1 MSIKAINSANSINK
15 QNNLNE
21 QKYKKQQS
29 FTGSFN
35 PVVTLMDAIDKGGFA
50 ASFIAQDGIGMV
62 APRIYEGLN
71 RNRKKDENGKK
82 TGPLNWEFARREG
95 IREILSGPS
104 AFLIPLGILTII
116 KKTSG
121 TANNVH
127 VSHIKA
133 LGEDFATYA
142 AQHPEQLDKTKEF
155 KQGYYAKVF
164 ENALSNSTDKEFKG
178 KVQETAKK
186 FADKL
191 VDAEEKRS
199 SSDKKIKKEGKKLQ
213 ADIVDEYMKIRKQYA
228 PPSVNEL
235 EASLKVEGAK
245 NPVYT
250 DIRRLT
256 QSLTDYT
263 GDALPKVNKFL
274 KANANGNLDEYIKK
288 FNVHR
293 AGTRV
298 LSNLGMWAAVVGF
311 YTLIPKL
318 YNLGLKHDPGLTG
331 LVDENSKGQPAK
343 PGDVK
348 DKNIAKSDNKTDK
361 DKNVAFTGLAANVGK
376 TAMKENSLS
385 KLLKNFEFNGASM
398 SVPAMLTLL
407 FGFCLPPRY
416 KNAKS
421 DKERK
426 EILVRDIASFT
437 SILFGAKAL
446 SRGFSDV
453 FAKMSGLTLN
463 VKPEDHSKSV
473 FHKLKN
479 YFTAGSGV
487 NVLTSEQ
494 IVSKYSH
501 IDEYKDGILGFFK
514 FLEENGGDVKK
525 VLKIDKTVKE
535 QTENILKKFNNINSI
550 EEASLDAIHKAF
562 EKAKGSDELE
572 KIYAVFNSKE
582 NKFINRAKTFNS
594 AFGFASTLIL
604 VPAFMMW
611 LARYCENMTKKA
623 VEREKAQKAAASNV
637 QQTTQTQQATTA
649 QAVQN
654 AKQTE
659 TKAEATNIPTID
671 TTITGTKKLS
681 MAGFLN
687 Q

>member
-1 MSIKAINSANSINK
+1 MSIKAINSSNSVNNNR
-15 QNNLNE
+15 NNLNE
-21 QKYKKQQS
+21 QKYKKQQA

-104 AFLIPLGILTII
+104 AFLIPLGILTVI
-116 KKTSG
+116 KKVSG
-121 TANNVH
+121 TANNVY
-127 VSHIKA
+127 VSHIKV
-133 LGEDFATYA
+133 LGDNFADYA
-142 AQHPEQLDKTKEF
+142 AKNPKQLDNPAEF
-155 KQGYYAKVF
+155 KKGYYAKIF
-164 ENALSNSTDKEFKG
+164 ENTLNNSTDETFKD
-178 KVQETAKK
+178 KIQETAKR

-191 VDAEEKRS
+191 VESEEKRA
-199 SSDKKIKKEGKKLQ
+199 SSDKKLKQEGKKLH
-213 ADIVDEYMKIRKQYA
+213 AEIIDEYMKIRKQYA

-235 EASLKVEGAK
+235 DASLKVEGTK
-245 NPVYT
+245 NPLYT

-263 GDALPKVNKFL
+263 GDALEKVNKHL
-274 KANANGNLDEYIKK
+274 KVKANGNLDEYIKK
-288 FNVHR
+288 FNLHR

-298 LSNLGMWAAVVGF
+298 FSNLGMWAAVVGF

-331 LVDENSKGQPAK
+331 LVDESQQKGQPAK
-343 PGDVK
+343 TGEVI
-348 DKNIAKSDNKTDK
+348 DKKIADTNNKTEK

-376 TAMKENSLS
+376 TTMKDGSIS
-385 KLLKNFEFNGASM
+385 KILKNFEFNGASM

-437 SILFGAKAL
+437 AILFGAKAL
-446 SRGFSDV
+446 SRGFSDA

-463 VKPEDHSKSV
+463 VKPENHNKSF

-487 NVLTSEQ
+487 NVLSSEQ

-501 IDEYKDGILGFFK
+501 IDEYKDGINGFFT
-514 FLEENGGDVKK
+514 FLEENGGDIKK
-525 VLKIDKTVKE
+525 VLKIDNTVKE
-535 QTENILKKFNNINSI
+535 QSEAIIKKFNGKSI
-550 EEASLDAIHKAF
+550 DTATLEEIHEAF
-562 EKAKGSDELE
+562 KKAKGSEALE
-572 KIYAVFNSKE
+572 KIYTVFHSTE

-623 VEREKAQKAAASNV
+623 IEKEKAL
-637 QQTTQTQQATTA
+637 A
-649 QAVQN
+649 QANNPQKTPVQP
-654 AKQTE
+654 QTY
-659 TKAEATNIPTID
+659 TPIPNSKPT
-671 TTITGTKKLS
+671 

-687 Q
+687 N